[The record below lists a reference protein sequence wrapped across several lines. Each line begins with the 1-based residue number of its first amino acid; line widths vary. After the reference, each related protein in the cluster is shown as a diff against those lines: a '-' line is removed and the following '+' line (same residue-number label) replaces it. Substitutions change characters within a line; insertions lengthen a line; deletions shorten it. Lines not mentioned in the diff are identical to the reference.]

1 MMINPNAMSLAAIT
15 VMLWIMW
22 SDTLRA
28 KRPSQVLY
36 TVRIALFLIISGIL
50 VTNLVRYPASFG
62 GGARG
67 LVITAAVVGLCGAG
81 YFARRLVLRR

>member
-1 MMINPNAMSLAAIT
+1 MMNPSGMAIAAIT

-28 KRPSQVLY
+28 KRPSQILY

-50 VTNLVRYPASFG
+50 VTNMVRYPASFA

-81 YFARRLVLRR
+81 YFARRLVLRK

>member
-1 MMINPNAMSLAAIT
+1 MMNPNVMALAAMT

-22 SDTLRA
+22 SDTIRA

-50 VTNLVRYPASFG
+50 VLNLVRYPEVFAG
-62 GGARG
+62 GSRG
-67 LVITAAVVGLCGAG
+67 LVIVAVIVGVCGAG
-81 YFARRLVLRR
+81 YFARRLVLRK

>member
-1 MMINPNAMSLAAIT
+1 MISPSGMAIAAIT

-22 SDTLRA
+22 SDTIRA

-36 TVRIALFLIISGIL
+36 TVRIALFLIVSGIL
-50 VTNLVRYPASFG
+50 TVNLIRHPAFFA

-67 LVITAAVVGLCGAG
+67 LVITAVVVGLCGAG

>member
-1 MMINPNAMSLAAIT
+1 MMNPNAMAIAAMT

-22 SDTLRA
+22 SDTIRA
-28 KRPSQVLY
+28 KRPSQILY

-50 VTNLVRYPASFG
+50 IVNLVRYPAVFAG
-62 GGARG
+62 GSRG
-67 LVITAAVVGLCGAG
+67 LVIGAVIVGLCGAG

>member
-1 MMINPNAMSLAAIT
+1 MMNPNAMAIAAMT

-22 SDTLRA
+22 SDTIRA
-28 KRPSQVLY
+28 KRPSQILY

-50 VTNLVRYPASFG
+50 AVNLVRYPEVFAG
-62 GGARG
+62 GSRG
-67 LVITAAVVGLCGAG
+67 LVITAVIVGLCGAG

>member
-1 MMINPNAMSLAAIT
+1 MMNPNAMAIAAMT

-22 SDTLRA
+22 SDTIRA

-50 VTNLVRYPASFG
+50 AVNLVRYPEVFAG
-62 GGARG
+62 GSRG
-67 LVITAAVVGLCGAG
+67 LVILAVIVGLCGAG

>member
-1 MMINPNAMSLAAIT
+1 MMTPSGMAIAAIT

-50 VTNLVRYPASFG
+50 AMNMVRYPASFG

-67 LVITAAVVGLCGAG
+67 LVITAVVVGLCGAG

>member
-1 MMINPNAMSLAAIT
+1 MISPSGMAIAAIT

-22 SDTLRA
+22 SDTIRA

-50 VTNLVRYPASFG
+50 AVNLFRYPAFFSG
-62 GGARG
+62 SARG
-67 LVITAAVVGLCGAG
+67 VVIVAVLVGVCGAG